1 MCKEKGFT
9 LIELL
14 VVIAIIALLLSILT
28 PALTRVKEQAQ
39 FVMCGNNLKQMGL
52 GGFMYTSSN
61 DGLFPFAL
69 DCINLPY
76 GHPNYMPKPSDPPR
90 SQGSDWPCRWHDEAY
105 NNTNHP
111 ELAGLLWPYLQNQS
125 VVLCPTFARL
135 AKRTGDNHP
144 PFHDPSILISP
155 QYSYAQNVWL
165 GPLSSDS
172 FYESMGAYQYE
183 ATRVQDIRNPAK
195 VFFFS
200 EENMWTISTD
210 TPPGEVGYT
219 PHEYDWSEST
229 LNDNG
234 LFSHWFGTAGTTD
247 CFATYHKTSWATQ
260 ETRDEGVANAVF
272 TDGHI
277 ETVQNW
283 DPLDKS
289 TKHQSRNCVKM
300 SDPKGWYRKINY
312 Q

>member
-14 VVIAIIALLLSILT
+14 VVISIIALLLSILV
-28 PALTRVKEQAQ
+28 PALSKVKAQAQ
-39 FVMCGNNLKQMGL
+39 FIMCGSNLKQMGVAGL
-52 GGFMYTSSN
+52 IYTTTN
-61 DGLFPFAL
+61 DGYFPYAL
-69 DCINLPY
+69 TSICLQDGY
-76 GHPNYMPKPSDPPR
+76 PNY
-90 SQGSDWPCRWHDEAY
+90 WACRWHDEEY
-105 NNTNHP
+105 NNENHP
-111 ELAGLLWPYLQNQS
+111 ELAGLLWPYLENQS

-135 AKRTGDNHP
+135 AKQYGARHP
-144 PFHDPSILISP
+144 PSHDPSIPIVP

-172 FYESMGAYQYE
+172 GYESMGAYQYE
-183 ATRVQDIRNPAK
+183 AAKAQDVKHPAS

-200 EENMWTISTD
+200 EENMWTISIN
-210 TPPGEVGYT
+210 PPPAEPGYT
-219 PHEYDWSEST
+219 PHKYDWSQST

-234 LFSHWFGTAGTTD
+234 LFSHWFGTAGTDD

-260 ETRDEGVANAVF
+260 KTRDEGVANAVF
-272 TDGHI
+272 ADGHI

-283 DPLDKS
+283 DPFDKS
-289 TKHQSRNCVKM
+289 IKHQPRNCVKL
-300 SDPKGWYRKINY
+300 SDPKGWYRQINY

>member
-28 PALTRVKEQAQ
+28 PALNKVKAQAQ
-39 FVMCGNNLKQMGL
+39 FIMCGNNLKQMGVA
-52 GGFMYTSSN
+52 GFMYTTTN

-69 DCINLPY
+69 DSICLQDGY
-76 GHPNYMPKPSDPPR
+76 PNF
-90 SQGSDWPCRWHDEAY
+90 WACRWHDEEY
-105 NNTNHP
+105 NNENHP
-111 ELAGLLWPYLQNQS
+111 ELAGLLWPYLENQS
-125 VVLCPTFARL
+125 VVLCPTFVRL
-135 AKRTGDNHP
+135 AKQAGARHP
-144 PFHDPSILISP
+144 PDHDPTIPIVP

-172 FYESMGAYQYE
+172 GYQSMGAYQYE
-183 ATRVQDIRNPAK
+183 APKVQDVRSPAK
-195 VFFFS
+195 VFFYS
-200 EENMWTISTD
+200 EENMWTISTN
-210 TPPGEVGYT
+210 TPPGEFDYI
-219 PHEYDWSEST
+219 PHEYDWSHST

-234 LFSHWFGTAGTTD
+234 LFSHWFGTAGTDD

-272 TDGHI
+272 ADGHI

-283 DPLDKS
+283 DPFDKS
-289 TKHQSRNCVKM
+289 NKHQPRNCVRLA
-300 SDPKGWYRKINY
+300 DPKGWHRQIKY